1 MIYSI
6 IHVFSWKLV
15 YLTTVESYSHFCTL
29 INLIII
35 ICSIQYIQT
44 NGRLRR
50 LKKSS
55 EGETKTLGNF
65 DSSYCTLLLETS
77 PLIHS
82 VNTSLMRKE
91 KVYIYIFNM
100 YFQIKTLLKTT
111 VYIFIFIL
119 RRFKNGCVY
128 IYIYMYELQK
138 ASVLV
143 SSSYLSVSRLP
154 QPPCRKFMVQCLVR
168 NWESNTLYALL
179 WLM

>member
-65 DSSYCTLLLETS
+65 DSSYCTLLLKTS

-82 VNTSLMRKE
+82 VNTSLMKKE
-91 KVYIYIFNM
+91 KVYIFNI
-100 YFQIKTLLKTT
+100 YFQIKTFSK
-111 VYIFIFIL
+111 
-119 RRFKNGCVY
+119 KGCLY
-128 IYIYMYELQK
+128 IYIYIYEVQK

-143 SSSYLSVSRLP
+143 SYRYLSISRLP
-154 QPPCRKFMVQCLVR
+154 HPLRKFMFRCLVS
-168 NWESNTLYALL
+168 NWESNTRHAL
-179 WLM
+179 

>member
-15 YLTTVESYSHFCTL
+15 CLITVESYSHFCTL

-82 VNTSLMRKE
+82 ANTSLMRKE
-91 KVYIYIFNM
+91 KVYIYIYLFNI

-119 RRFKNGCVY
+119 RRF
-128 IYIYMYELQK
+128 
-138 ASVLV
+138 
-143 SSSYLSVSRLP
+143 
-154 QPPCRKFMVQCLVR
+154 
-168 NWESNTLYALL
+168 
-179 WLM
+179 

>member
-82 VNTSLMRKE
+82 ANTSLMRKE

-119 RRFKNGCVY
+119 RRF
-128 IYIYMYELQK
+128 
-138 ASVLV
+138 
-143 SSSYLSVSRLP
+143 
-154 QPPCRKFMVQCLVR
+154 
-168 NWESNTLYALL
+168 
-179 WLM
+179 

>member
-1 MIYSI
+1 MTHPSRMLNLDMKAKFSLSLFLFCCFVFVIIEICKIAIVKFPSYYVFHHVVHRALNYFEQETSKDYQFMIYSI

-91 KVYIYIFNM
+91 KVYIYI
-100 YFQIKTLLKTT
+100 
-111 VYIFIFIL
+111 
-119 RRFKNGCVY
+119 
-128 IYIYMYELQK
+128 
-138 ASVLV
+138 
-143 SSSYLSVSRLP
+143 
-154 QPPCRKFMVQCLVR
+154 
-168 NWESNTLYALL
+168 
-179 WLM
+179 